1 MSSYLCGLDIG
12 GTFTDCVLIDDSG
25 RLTISKAPS
34 TPGNFAD
41 GVLEALRR
49 AGEELEDRLEGV
61 YEESPT

>member
-1 MSSYLCGLDIG
+1 MPSFLCGLDIG
-12 GTFTDCVLIDDSG
+12 GTFTDCVLIDETG
-25 RLTISKAPS
+25 HLTIAKAPS

-61 YEESPT
+61 YEGAGT